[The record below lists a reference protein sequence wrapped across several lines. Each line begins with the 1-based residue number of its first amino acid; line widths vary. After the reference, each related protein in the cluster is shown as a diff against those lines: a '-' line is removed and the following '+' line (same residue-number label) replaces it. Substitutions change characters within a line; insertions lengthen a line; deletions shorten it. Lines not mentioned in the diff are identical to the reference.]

1 MQDAVQGTVLAV
13 LEITLEP
20 GESVVSEAGEFS
32 WMSDAVEMATG
43 TGGGVG
49 GQGVMGALKRVA
61 GGSSLLLNTFTAQG
75 GTGMVAF
82 AARLPGRIVPVE
94 VGPGT
99 ELLVHRHG
107 FMAGTPGVEIS
118 VALQQTF
125 RGGIFGGEGF
135 LLQRLAGAGKAWI
148 ELSGEIRAYDL
159 AAGQTLRVHPGHVGM
174 FESSVRFEVVRVPGL
189 ANRYLGADGHHFV
202 VLTGPGRVHLQ
213 SMPLPILAGALRP
226 YLDLG
231 GAAGPLEAGA
241 AGGAVAGALGSLFKR

>member
-1 MQDAVQGTVLAV
+1 VQDSVQGTVLPV

-20 GESVVSEAGEFS
+20 GESVISEVGEFS
-32 WMSDAVEMATG
+32 WMSDAVEMSTG
-43 TGGGVG
+43 TGGGAG
-49 GQGVMGALKRVA
+49 GAGVMGALKRVA
-61 GGSSLLLNTFTAQG
+61 GGASFLFNTFTAQG
-75 GTGMVAF
+75 GDGMVAF
-82 AARLPGRIVPVE
+82 AAKLPGRIVPVE
-94 VGPGT
+94 VGPGS
-99 ELLVHRHG
+99 ELLAHRHG
-107 FMAGTPGVEIS
+107 FMAGTPGIEVS

-135 LLQRLAGAGKAWI
+135 LLQRLAGSGKAWI
-148 ELSGEIRAYDL
+148 ELSGEVLAYDL
-159 AAGQTLRVHPGHVGM
+159 VAGQTLRVHPGHVGM

-231 GAAGPLEAGA
+231 GPVGPLEAGA